1 MHRSEPE
8 DDSSDKPVLATKS
21 DPVLSCRRTA
31 GAIAMDKTDLCEIY
45 RSYIA
50 CLNRQ
55 DWAKLDQFVHDEVR
69 HNNRPIRITGYR
81 EMLERDY
88 DEISDLHFDIQLLVS
103 DPPHIASRLEFNCAP
118 RAKFL
123 GLDVNGERVSFTENV
138 FYEFRAGKIWRVWSI
153 IDRAAIEAQLQG
165 RLASRRRP
173 LDRS

>member
-1 MHRSEPE
+1 
-8 DDSSDKPVLATKS
+8 
-21 DPVLSCRRTA
+21 
-31 GAIAMDKTDLCEIY
+31 MDKTDLCEIY

-69 HNNRPIRITGYR
+69 HNNRPIGITGYR

-153 IDRAAIEAQLQG
+153 IDRAAIEAQL
-165 RLASRRRP
+165 
-173 LDRS
+173 